1 MVYSFYF
8 LCFGFSRN
16 EFNSLWEEKGG
27 EVRKLLLA
35 RKMYHP
41 EDSVFSLTN
50 SKNNG
55 GCHFTKKVQKSPLYL
70 SYILIQECLG
80 ILAAKCASCNVWHAL
95 IKTMYC
101 DNIMINVSCT
111 VIACSIILSS
121 VKLEKSQ
128 HSGESIRIS
137 HDLLTIPPYPFQR
150 LLHSFLL
157 EPTSRK

>member
-1 MVYSFYF
+1 MPVRHFYLLSHYICYRLFF
-8 LCFGFSRN
+8 LFSVCWLHVN
-16 EFNSLWEEKGG
+16 ECNSLWRRERGRDQKSTACLEGIVSRILK
-27 EVRKLLLA
+27 
-35 RKMYHP
+35 
-41 EDSVFSLTN
+41 
-50 SKNNG
+50 
-55 GCHFTKKVQKSPLYL
+55 KSPLYL

-80 ILAAKCASCNVWHAL
+80 ILAARCASCNVWHTL

-137 HDLLTIPPYPFQR
+137 YDLLTSPPYPFQK

-157 EPTSRK
+157 EPTNRK